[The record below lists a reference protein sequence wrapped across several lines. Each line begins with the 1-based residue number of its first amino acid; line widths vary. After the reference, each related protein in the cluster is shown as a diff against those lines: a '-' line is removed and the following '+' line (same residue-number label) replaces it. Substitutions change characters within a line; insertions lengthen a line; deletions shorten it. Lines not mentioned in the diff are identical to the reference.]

1 MITVEEC
8 INELKR
14 YPMDAMLYAY
24 EGECTGIVIVNAHFT
39 GCTQSD
45 TDRTQRELG
54 FIQCRELWKFGYGPS
69 GLYTIGPRHESD
81 VDNDILGKTHTG

>member
-8 INELKR
+8 IRALQE

-24 EGECTGIVIVNAHFT
+24 EGECTGIVIINAHF
-39 GCTQSD
+39 D
-45 TDRTQRELG
+45 TNCTQRELG
-54 FIQCRELWKFGYGPS
+54 FIQCGELWKIGYGPS

-81 VDNDILGKTHTG
+81 VNNDILGKIHTE